1 MGSWLTIG
9 SWVVRRY
16 RHKVVVRLSWVW
28 NHDVDRE
35 LHFGNDLALWLQ
47 DYMGSVRVPIC
58 ALGIFTANGFS
69 VHDLQI
75 AVSLYKSALSKNLRL
90 YLRHFNALL
99 YLYSNFATDPLAK
112 DLAINYGFC
121 VFNHMFSNK
130 VVPNEALVTFIV
142 MLASTKK
149 NGDYAF
155 ELIKKMNKKYNL
167 VPQLM
172 TYDPT
177 LLCFCENLEK
187 LRNSMRCVSDEKVKA
202 IEDWFCRE
210 KATGVKRVS
219 FDEGSV
225 KEVVLKNG
233 GGWHGLRWI
242 GTSIGFQR
250 EGVWIRMENAVFC
263 GHELVSVDIN
273 DAETEKFARSIA
285 GLAMEKKVKANFSK
299 FQVSGFVSPW
309 ISSI

>member
-69 VHDLQI
+69 VHGWFAGDPWLKVSSETGREERVYEYLQ
-75 AVSLYKSALSKNLRL
+75 
-90 YLRHFNALL
+90 
-99 YLYSNFATDPLAK
+99 
-112 DLAINYGFC
+112 
-121 VFNHMFSNK
+121 
-130 VVPNEALVTFIV
+130 
-142 MLASTKK
+142 
-149 NGDYAF
+149 
-155 ELIKKMNKKYNL
+155 
-167 VPQLM
+167 
-172 TYDPT
+172 
-177 LLCFCENLEK
+177 K

-250 EGVWIRMENAVFC
+250 EGVWIRMENAAFC

-285 GLAMEKKVKANFSK
+285 GLAMEKKVKANFSE